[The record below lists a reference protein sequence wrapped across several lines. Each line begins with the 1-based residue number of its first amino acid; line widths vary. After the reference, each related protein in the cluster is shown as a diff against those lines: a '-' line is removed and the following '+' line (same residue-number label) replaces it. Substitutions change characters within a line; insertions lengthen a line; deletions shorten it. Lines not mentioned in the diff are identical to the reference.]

1 MSRRKGATR
10 RFATRETGALVVA
23 LCVAACD
30 HAPEAGLLD
39 AVHARA
45 PERVEALEISAGATF
60 GQVLWAAGLETTDHH
75 NLVLAFAEQANPRR
89 LRSGTEVRTR
99 WRGEPERLTRVE
111 VDLDRDRTVH
121 LERAGSGW
129 RSSTVTVTT
138 TTDTILA
145 AGEIRSSLWSAVVG
159 LADLESVPPADR
171 DRVVARLDRVFQWQ
185 IDFSRQLRV
194 GDSFR
199 FAFEREKR
207 PDGSMRTGRL
217 LAAELVN
224 QGRSLHAVWFRPDG
238 EDFGD
243 WYDLDGQ
250 SVRRAFLKKPLRL
263 AYISSRFTNRRFHPI
278 LRTWRAHRGVD
289 YAARSGSPVEATGKG
304 VVARREVGNS
314 YGRFIDVRHA
324 NGYMTRYAHLRAWAS
339 GTAVGSSVA
348 QGQVIGYVGMT
359 GMATGPHLHYEMHRG
374 GRPIDPLTVDL
385 PTGEAVP
392 SADRE
397 RWQRE
402 RDERMNLL
410 LRLAG
415 PETLRV
421 QQPAAGPNGG
431 GR

>member
-1 MSRRKGATR
+1 MLA
-10 RFATRETGALVVA
+10 AALS
-23 LCVAACD
+23 AAGCERT
-30 HAPEAGLLD
+30 PEAGVLD
-39 AVHARA
+39 AVHARS
-45 PERVEALEISAGATF
+45 PERIEVREIAAGATF
-60 GQVLWAAGLETTDHH
+60 GQILWAAGLEPTEHH
-75 NLVLAFAEQANPRR
+75 NLLLAFGEQANPRR
-89 LRSGTEVRTR
+89 MHAGTEVRIR
-99 WRGEPERLTRVE
+99 RLGDAERVVRVE

-121 LERAGSGW
+121 LERAGTGW

-159 LADLESVPPADR
+159 LAELRSVPSADR
-171 DRVVARLDRVFQWQ
+171 DRFVARLDRVFQWQ

-199 FAFEREKR
+199 FAFERERR

-224 QGRSLHAVWFRPDG
+224 QGRSLHAIWFRPEG
-238 EDFGD
+238 EEFGD
-243 WYDLDGQ
+243 WYDLEGQ

-289 YAARSGSPVEATGKG
+289 YAAASGSPVEVTGRG
-304 VVARREVGNS
+304 VVVRREVGRS

-324 NGYMTRYAHLRAWAS
+324 NGYLTRYAHLRGWAA

-359 GMATGPHLHYEMHRG
+359 GLATGPHLHYEMHRN
-374 GRPIDPLTVDL
+374 GRPIDPLTVDV

-392 SADRE
+392 AADRE
-397 RWQRE
+397 RWRRE
-402 RDERMNLL
+402 RDERMKLL
-410 LRLAG
+410 LSLIG
-415 PETLRV
+415 PETFRV
-421 QQPAAGPNGG
+421 QQAAPGPDGG

>member
-1 MSRRKGATR
+1 MIGAAG
-10 RFATRETGALVVA
+10 FLVVV
-23 LCVAACD
+23 LFLGACD
-30 HAPEAGLLD
+30 RTPEAGLLD
-39 AVHARA
+39 AVQARV
-45 PERVEALEISAGATF
+45 PERVEVREISPGTTF
-60 GQVLWAAGLETTDHH
+60 GQILWAAGLESSEHH
-75 NLVLAFAEQANPRR
+75 NLLLAFGEQANPRR
-89 LRSGTEVRTR
+89 MRPGTEVFIR
-99 WRGEPERLTRVE
+99 WRGDPERVTRVE
-111 VDLDRDRTVH
+111 VVLDRDRTIH
-121 LERAGSGW
+121 LERAGNGW
-129 RSSTVTVTT
+129 LSSTVTVAI
-138 TTDTILA
+138 TTDTIFA
-145 AGEIRSSLWSAVVG
+145 AGEIQSSLWSAVVG
-159 LADLESVPPADR
+159 LAELESVPSSDR

-207 PDGSMRTGRL
+207 PDGSMRTGQL

-224 QGRSLHAVWFRPDG
+224 QGRSLHAIWFRPEG

-243 WYDLDGQ
+243 WYDLEGR

-289 YAARSGSPVEATGKG
+289 YAADSGSPVEVTGKG
-304 VVARREVGNS
+304 LVVRKEVSDS

-324 NGYMTRYAHLRAWAS
+324 NGYLTRYAHLRGWAS

-359 GMATGPHLHYEMHRG
+359 GMATGPHLHYEMHRN
-374 GRPIDPLTVDL
+374 GRRVDPLAVDL
-385 PTGEAVP
+385 PAGDPVP

-402 RDERMNLL
+402 RDERMDLL
-410 LRLAG
+410 LSLGG
-415 PETLRV
+415 PETFRV
-421 QQPAAGPNGG
+421 QQAAADLNRE